1 MTDPTFLTR
10 VRLKNY
16 RSIAACDVALGPLR
30 FLVGPN
36 GSGKSNFIDALRLVA
51 DSLNTTLD
59 HALRDRGGIQ
69 EVRRRSGGHPT
80 HFGMALDFQLR
91 DGRMGTFS
99 FRVGAKSAGG
109 YEVQREELRVRQ
121 MMAEDDFYVV
131 ESGRVIESSL
141 PNPPAATPDRLYL
154 VNVSGLPKFRSAY
167 ESFSHMGFYNVNP
180 DVIRDLQSPATA
192 EVLARDASNLT
203 SVLRRLEAHSPDMKS
218 RIEQYLSKVVP
229 GVEAADVKAFGPRE
243 TIEFRQRVGANP
255 HPWRFLAAS
264 MSDGTLRALGNL
276 VALFQ
281 FADGQRA
288 LASLVGI
295 EEPETALH
303 PAAAGILRD
312 GLRDASES
320 TQVIVT
326 CHSPD
331 LLDDNS
337 IPEDQI
343 LAVTAEAGETRI
355 GSLDASGRSALHD
368 HLYTAGELLRLNQLH
383 PDLSLAAPRVDDSM
397 RLFSEMEET

>member
-1 MTDPTFLTR
+1 MTR
-10 VRLKNY
+10 VCLKNY
-16 RSIAACDVALGPLR
+16 RSIAACDVRLGPLQ

-36 GSGKSNFIDALRLVA
+36 GSGKSNFVDALRLVA

-80 HFGMALDFQLR
+80 HFALVLDLKLR
-91 DGRMGTFS
+91 DGRTGFFS
-99 FRVGAKSAGG
+99 FRVGARSGGG
-109 YEVQREELRVRQ
+109 YEVQREELRLRRVMQ
-121 MMAEDDFYVV
+121 EDDFYVL

-141 PNPPAATPDRLYL
+141 RNPPAAAPDRLYL
-154 VNVSGLPKFRSAY
+154 VNVSGLPEFRPAY
-167 ESFSHMGFYNVNP
+167 ESFSHIGFYNLNP
-180 DVIRDLQSPATA
+180 DRIRDLQSPASA
-192 EVLARDASNLT
+192 DILARDGSNLT
-203 SVLRRLEAHSPDMKS
+203 SVLRQLETHSPEMKS

-229 GVEAADVKAFGPRE
+229 GVEAADVKAFGPKE

-281 FADGQRA
+281 FANGRQDLG
-288 LASLVGI
+288 SLVGI

-331 LLDDNS
+331 LLDDPS
-337 IPEDQI
+337 IPEEQI
-343 LAVTAEAGETRI
+343 LAVTAEAGATRI
-355 GSLDASGRSALHD
+355 GVLDNSARSALRD
-368 HLYTAGELLRLNQLH
+368 HLYTAGELLRLNQLR
-383 PDLSLAAPRVDDSM
+383 PEPSTSGQSDNEADW
-397 RLFSEMEET
+397 LFQPNEES